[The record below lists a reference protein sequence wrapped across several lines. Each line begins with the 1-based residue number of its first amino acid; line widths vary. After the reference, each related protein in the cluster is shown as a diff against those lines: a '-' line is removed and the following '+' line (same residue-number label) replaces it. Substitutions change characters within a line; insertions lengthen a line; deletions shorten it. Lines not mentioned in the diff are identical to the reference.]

1 MKRLPAIQQKT
12 AEFTDVLDKHIAE
25 NRLLTN
31 FSAWMVKLTIDF
43 ISTSMFDRD
52 FHTINHVESDI
63 VTDGEV
69 YLTQL
74 PITTKVKLS
83 FKLTLVG
90 TSIDFVL
97 NRGFLLLN
105 TAGIH
110 RHANN

>member
-1 MKRLPAIQQKT
+1 
-12 AEFTDVLDKHIAE
+12 
-25 NRLLTN
+25 
-31 FSAWMVKLTIDF
+31 MVKLTIDF

-90 TSIDFVL
+90 TSIEFVL
-97 NRGFLLLN
+97 NEGFLLLN

-110 RHANN
+110 RYANN